1 MISIIWYA
9 RKTARRFSVRIVG
22 RGERPELRVGEVAAP
37 EDQWRPVGAAVVL
50 HFDHEVAIFRQDNA
64 VAIERKNLSRGTGV
78 RLYFELNLRLRT
90 DGTLGPDLNLRLRT
104 DGTLGAEQRR
114 TGENLVR
121 LFADDPGAGV
131 QDDQIPDPVPHPF
144 HPNSLRRPPAPLS

>member
-90 DGTLGPDLNLRLRT
+90 DGTLG
-104 DGTLGAEQRR
+104 AEQRR

-131 QDDQIPDPVPHPF
+131 QDDQMPGPVGELF
-144 HPNSLRRPPAPLS
+144 HPNSLRRCSVAV